1 MKYPKSLDLI
11 STDLPDY
18 KDDPE
23 AYELEEHS
31 RPDEMLMLMTA
42 RYTALKILESC
53 KKASVLD
60 LCCGTGLSLEGIV
73 EHPNISIVVGV
84 DISIPYLEFAKRRF
98 SSCCRQPILIC
109 GDAVSTPLPQSHWD
123 VIVLASAYHHIENN
137 RKVQFLSRVHDLL
150 GSSGYA
156 VMAENILPEYETNNE
171 AAYASS
177 VRQFYSQV
185 LNTAKQKNPEL
196 PAYVENLIYRVAQYG
211 CDGEY
216 EYKVSLPLL
225 YCDLIASGLRIVSQ
239 RRVWPDENDS
249 LGNGGNYV
257 FIICRSTEELP

>member
-1 MKYPKSLDLI
+1 MIP
-11 STDLPDY
+11 TNLPDY

-42 RYTALKILESC
+42 RDSVLRILDSC
-53 KKASVLD
+53 KKACVLD

-73 EHPNISIVVGV
+73 DHPNISMVAGV
-84 DISIPYLEFAKRRF
+84 DISIPYLEFAKQRF
-98 SSCCRQPILIC
+98 SSCGRQPVLIC
-109 GDAVSTPLPQSHWD
+109 GDAVSTPLPRPHWD
-123 VIVLASAYHHIENN
+123 IIVLASAYHHIEDK

-156 VMAENILPEYETNNE
+156 VMAENVLPEYEINNE
-171 AAYASS
+171 AAYANS

-185 LNTAKQKNPEL
+185 LNTAKQKNSEL
-196 PAYVENLIYRVAQYG
+196 SAYVENLIYRVAQYG

-225 YCDLIASGLRIVSQ
+225 YRDLIASGLRIVAQ
-239 RRVWPDENDS
+239 ERVWPDDNDS
-249 LGNGGNYV
+249 LGSGGNYV
-257 FIICRSTEELP
+257 FIICSST

>member
-1 MKYPKSLDLI
+1 MIP
-11 STDLPDY
+11 TNLPDY
-18 KDDPE
+18 KDDAE

-42 RYTALKILESC
+42 RDTALKILDSC

-73 EHPNISIVVGV
+73 DHPNISTVAGV

-98 SSCCRQPILIC
+98 SSCGRQPVLIC
-109 GDAVSTPLPQSHWD
+109 GDAVSTPLPRSHWD
-123 VIVLASAYHHIENN
+123 VILLASAYHHIEDN

-156 VMAENILPEYETNNE
+156 VMAENILPDYEINNQ

-177 VRQFYSQV
+177 IRQFYSEV
-185 LNTAKQKNPEL
+185 LNTAKQQNPEL
-196 PAYVENLIYRVAQYG
+196 PVYVENLIYRVAQYG

-216 EYKVSLPLL
+216 EYKVSLPFL
-225 YCDLIASGLRIVSQ
+225 YRDLIASKLSIVAQ
-239 RRVWPDENDS
+239 KRVWPDDNNS
-249 LGNGGNYV
+249 FGNGGNYV
-257 FIICRSTEELP
+257 FTICRSTEEVM